1 MRWHRIIPFLG
12 IIILFL
18 GCIGVSPAGEKP
30 EIEVGE
36 GKVKVK
42 VPAPSVVLPKED
54 VIGEDLSDVP
64 RYSPSVRVSYNK
76 DTSYGVVFVSI
87 EYYTEDELSKVRS
100 FYLEEMPKHGW
111 KAIAEEAQP
120 GISLP
125 FGTPFGGVSVGESR
139 TIDFRK
145 EGCADPS
152 TCLPYAKITLGSFEV
167 GGESY
172 TYIGI
177 DYEARAE
184 VEAPSETAPPETAP
198 PKPVTPASDFGKE
211 LDSFLKGVL
220 ESALGTEATLTSY
233 GETDLGGGVLMV
245 MLEYTLGEPVA
256 DLSSAAGAVKSELTK
271 RGAPYASVS
280 VSDTEAAINAGGGEW
295 ITKGEATE
303 EKALKFAGKYI
314 GMLTITLYKDSSTV
328 SVSVQA
334 AGGG

>member
-1 MRWHRIIPFLG
+1 MRLLTL
-12 IIILFL
+12 ILAATVLFSA
-18 GCIGVSPAGEKP
+18 CTGVSPAGEKP

-42 VPAPSVVLPKED
+42 VPASSIALPKED

-64 RYSPSVRVSYNK
+64 RYSPSIRVSYNK

-87 EYYTEDELSKVRS
+87 EYYTEDELSTVRS
-100 FYLEEMPKHGW
+100 FYLEEMPKHRW

-125 FGTPFGGVSVGESR
+125 FGGITLGESR

-145 EGCADPS
+145 QGCADPS
-152 TCLPYAKITLGSFEV
+152 TCLPYAKITLGSFKV
-167 GGESY
+167 GEESY

-184 VEAPSETAPPETAP
+184 GGEAPPETAP

-233 GETDLGGGVLMV
+233 GESDLGGGVLMV

-271 RGAPYASVS
+271 RSALRASVS
-280 VSDTEAAINAGGGEW
+280 ISDTEAAINAGGEL
-295 ITKGEATE
+295 E
-303 EKALKFAGKYI
+303 LAGKKYFVR
-314 GMLTITLYKDSSTV
+314 MPTITLYKDSSTV
-328 SVSVQA
+328 SVVVQA
-334 AGGG
+334 GG

>member
-1 MRWHRIIPFLG
+1 MRLLTL
-12 IIILFL
+12 ILAATVLFSA
-18 GCIGVSPAGEKP
+18 CTGVSPAGEKP

-36 GKVKVK
+36 GKVKV
-42 VPAPSVVLPKED
+42 PAPSIALPKED

-64 RYSPSVRVSYNK
+64 RYSPSVRLSYNK

-87 EYYTEDELSKVRS
+87 EYYTEDELSTVRS
-100 FYLEEMPKHGW
+100 FYLAEMPKHGW

-145 EGCADPS
+145 QDCADPS
-152 TCLPYAKITLGSFEV
+152 TCLPYAKITLGSFKV
-167 GGESY
+167 GEESY

-177 DYEARAE
+177 EYEARAE
-184 VEAPSETAPPETAP
+184 GGEAPPETAP

-220 ESALGTEATLTSY
+220 ESALGTEVTLTSY
-233 GETDLGGGVLMV
+233 GESDLGGGVLMV

-256 DLSSAAGAVKSELTK
+256 DLSSAAGAVKGELTK
-271 RGAPYASVS
+271 RSALRASVS
-280 VSDTEAAINAGGGEW
+280 ISDTEAAINAGGEL
-295 ITKGEATE
+295 E
-303 EKALKFAGKYI
+303 LAGKKYFV
-314 GMLTITLYKDSSTV
+314 GMLLIPLYKDSNTV